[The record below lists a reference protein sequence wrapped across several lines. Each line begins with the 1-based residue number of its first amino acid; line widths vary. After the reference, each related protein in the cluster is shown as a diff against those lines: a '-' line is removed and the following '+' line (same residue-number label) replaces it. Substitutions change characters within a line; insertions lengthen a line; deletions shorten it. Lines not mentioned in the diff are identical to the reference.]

1 MLNRLAQLF
10 PLWALLF
17 SLLAYWQPQWL
28 VAGKDAIVPLLM
40 LIMFGMGLSLSW
52 ADFQRVLK
60 CPGVIG
66 LGVALQYSLMPLIAW
81 GIGIA
86 LQLPEELLVGLILV
100 GACPGGTA
108 SNVIAYL
115 ARANVALSV
124 AITFASTLLAI
135 IATPLLTWLYLGE
148 RIPVPVN
155 GMLLSLVQI
164 VIVPV
169 VAGCALNTF
178 FNRQLTPI
186 RDCFPLV
193 SVAAIVAVIGI
204 IVALNQG
211 RIGEAGLAVFV
222 AVALHNGL
230 GLLGGY
236 GVARLLRL
244 DRQTSR
250 TLAIEVGMQ
259 NSGLGVA
266 LAIKHF
272 TPLAALPG
280 ALFSVWH
287 NLSGSLLATV
297 WQRDASA
304 SHPDSNNETH
314 HP

>member
-1 MLNRLAQLF
+1 MIHRLTQLF

-28 VAGKDAIVPLLM
+28 VVGKPAIVPLLM

-52 ADFQRVLK
+52 AGFQRVLK
-60 CPGVIG
+60 RPGVIG
-66 LGVALQYSLMPLIAW
+66 LGVALQYSLMPLLAW
-81 GIGIA
+81 CIGTVM
-86 LQLPEELLVGLILV
+86 QLPEELLVGLVLV

-124 AITFASTLLAI
+124 AITFASTLVAVV
-135 IATPLLTWLYLGE
+135 ATPLLTWLYLGE
-148 RIPVPVN
+148 RIPVPVD

-178 FNRQLTPI
+178 FNRQLRPV
-186 RDCFPLV
+186 RDFFPLV

-204 IVALNQG
+204 IVALNQS

-236 GVARLLRL
+236 GIARLFRL
-244 DRQTSR
+244 DRQTAR

-287 NLSGSLLATV
+287 NLSGSVLATV
-297 WQRDASA
+297 WQRNTSA
-304 SHPDSNNETH
+304 SHTESDNETH